1 MDETTTRE
9 VTDERRALEDTIQ
22 RLKDDQDR
30 IFRNVAGVFDDAV
43 DAGDMEADLALEM
56 LSNAGIP
63 ERYWDHI
70 GMVDVDVEVT
80 VRATVVYTTTVQTKV
95 RRDQIDDHDVAYDT
109 SWTTASSRP
118 RFSKRTSTIWSSR
131 TRTGRSIRSARSDP
145 LGGVAAMSHPPPTLS
160 TSTSER

>member
-80 VRATVVYTTTVQTKV
+80 IRATVVYTTTVQTKV
-95 RRDQIDDHDVAYDT
+95 RRDQIDDHDVAYDNIVDDG
-109 SWTTASSRP
+109 
-118 RFSKRTSTIWSSR
+118 FE
-131 TRTGRSIRSARSDP
+131 
-145 LGGVAAMSHPPPTLS
+145 PTEVLEENKYDLEFEDEDWQVDQV
-160 TSTSER
+160 SEV